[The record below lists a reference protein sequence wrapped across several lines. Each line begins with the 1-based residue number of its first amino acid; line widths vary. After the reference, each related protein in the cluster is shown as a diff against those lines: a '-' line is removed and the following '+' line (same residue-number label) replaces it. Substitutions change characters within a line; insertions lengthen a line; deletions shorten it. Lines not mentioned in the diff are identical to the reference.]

1 MKMFIRWWY
10 LLFRKK
16 ACIKII
22 MEYPYNY
29 GDTILVY
36 DGSEYKCL
44 GKNWY
49 YRIGVYNLYGSPKH
63 FKTYYL
69 MSKDDYNR
77 KITEL
82 YVKLIDEQK

>member
-49 YRIGVYNLYGSPKH
+49 YRIGVYNREFETHYS
-63 FKTYYL
+63 

-77 KITEL
+77 NITDL
-82 YVKLIDEQK
+82 YIKLINEQK